1 VASPARATPSVVAS
15 APDKLPNVAPAPR
28 ADMPEV
34 PLPPAR
40 PEGSKQAALTPP
52 AVENMVPRA
61 NQPVNTVALKKAA
74 EDAAVAYVTAWSSSN
89 YMALEHMRKIGAPR
103 IEYFGKTISR
113 EAWQGM
119 KRKFADKWPVRQY
132 KLRPGSMRVECEE
145 NSRCVVRSVVDWTT
159 THLGRSDTVSGASQ
173 LELGVDLSGR
183 QGTVYREAML
193 LIRSATRPGPPPM
206 AAAQA
211 ARNVRPRVL
220 LPPNLL
226 PNDEPEDETGPSE
239 EFVE

>member
-1 VASPARATPSVVAS
+1 
-15 APDKLPNVAPAPR
+15 
-28 ADMPEV
+28 MPEV

-40 PEGSKQAALTPP
+40 PESKQAALTPP
-52 AVENMVPRA
+52 AVENMVQKA
-61 NQPVNTVALKKAA
+61 QPVNTAALKKSA

-89 YMALEHMRKIGAPR
+89 YTALEHMRKIGAPR

-193 LIRSATRPGPPPM
+193 LIRSATRLGPPPM
-206 AAAQA
+206 AAAQP

-226 PNDEPEDETGPSE
+226 PNDEPEDDDAAPSE